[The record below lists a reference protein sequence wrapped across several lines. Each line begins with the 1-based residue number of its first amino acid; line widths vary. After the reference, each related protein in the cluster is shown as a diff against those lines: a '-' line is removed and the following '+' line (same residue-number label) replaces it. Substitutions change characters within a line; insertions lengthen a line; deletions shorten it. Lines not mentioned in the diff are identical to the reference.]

1 MRVQDGTHVTA
12 AYFLGTFLVCVAVD
26 ANRQVKLLAFARV
39 CSETKDNWVWFETQL
54 QKDFP
59 GCQFV
64 HADYAKGVES
74 EEFKT
79 LLATAGIKY
88 GRCFRHMLKNLN
100 SAASKAK
107 APLIKTTR
115 GR

>member
-12 AYFLGTFLVCVAVD
+12 AYFWVFFWYAW
-26 ANRQVKLLAFARV
+26 QQMPIVKLNYWPLLKK
-39 CSETKDNWVWFETQL
+39 SETKDRWVWFETLL

-59 GCQFV
+59 GCQFM
-64 HADYAKGVES
+64 HADYAKGVEC
-74 EEFKT
+74 EEFKM
-79 LLATAGIKY
+79 LLVTAGIKY
-88 GRCFRHMLKNLN
+88 GRCFRHMLKNCN

-107 APLIKTTR
+107 ATLIKMTR